1 MTKDELSKQ
10 IDVLQ
15 YLDLQGFMKA
25 MTDNGA
31 RFRSEEAFKREMDV
45 HLRIIFHRRSYRET
59 TTELKLT
66 NRASMGNEVKQ
77 LIVAPFYAYKD
88 MVFMAR
94 DEILAVWPTGK
105 YNPKREE
112 PTPEIAEAIEA
123 YDKAPRFSGVRM
135 TKSEIKSA
143 VPKSLRQRKEGRKT
157 TRFTFAP
164 VQVSYPGGDAEQC
177 VITNLADDKSKAKI
191 FEFDENSDTFGE
203 GSLEVDTS
211 VLADSL
217 CWLGDR
223 ITVGVVFFGKSVGP
237 IVYGPNL
244 LLTDSNGITV
254 VLHDRRSEKKEEK
267 A

>member
-31 RFRSEEAFKREMDV
+31 RFRSEEVFKKEMDI
-45 HLRIIFHRRSYRET
+45 HLRIIFHRHSYRET
-59 TTELKLT
+59 TEELKLT

-94 DEILAVWPTGK
+94 DEILAVWPVGK

-123 YDKAPRFSGVRM
+123 YDKAPRFSGVCM
-135 TKSEIKSA
+135 TKSAIKAA

-157 TRFTFAP
+157 TRFTFS
-164 VQVSYPGGDAEQC
+164 QEGEMELC
-177 VITNLADDKSKAKI
+177 VITNLADDNSKAKI

-254 VLHDRRSEKKEEK
+254 VLHDRRSEKK
-267 A
+267 